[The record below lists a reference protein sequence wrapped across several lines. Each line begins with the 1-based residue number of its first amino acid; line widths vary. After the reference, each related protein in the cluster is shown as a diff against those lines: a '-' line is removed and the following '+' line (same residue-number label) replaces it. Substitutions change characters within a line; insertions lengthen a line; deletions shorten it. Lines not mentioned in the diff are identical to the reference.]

1 MSDFYLSV
9 FLMILMQISNRE
21 IEQDPNLVDL
31 NSDVCSLCKISYVF
45 QAKIIIL

>member
-21 IEQDPNLVDL
+21 IEQDPEP
-31 NSDVCSLCKISYVF
+31 SGPK
-45 QAKIIIL
+45 